1 MHEELVELHYD
12 SALLVMSVFRGGG
25 GQKGNP
31 LLTLL
36 LVIKNKID
44 GEK

>member
-25 GQKGNP
+25 QKGNP